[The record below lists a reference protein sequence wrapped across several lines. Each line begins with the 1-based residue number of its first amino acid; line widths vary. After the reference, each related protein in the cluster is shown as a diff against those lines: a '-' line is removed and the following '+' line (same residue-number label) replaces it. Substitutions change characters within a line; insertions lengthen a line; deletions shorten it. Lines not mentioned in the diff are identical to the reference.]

1 MTDSGGDPTPTRRL
15 PAWPEPP
22 GVSPEEQA
30 RLEALAEHELEEAE
44 RTVPRRTTR
53 QVLRIVVLLT
63 LVLLTLYVLGPG
75 LVEVLSSAPRL
86 REIGWWWFPLMLVLE
101 VGSFACMWAVQWI
114 AVRRTDWW
122 QISTS
127 QLASNAFGRVVPG
140 GGAAAGALQYRML
153 VDAGAPRGTTAT
165 GLTAANLLTFGVLLG
180 LPVLAVPAIL
190 EGRVDSGIRSLLV
203 WATMILLAL
212 VAGGVILVVTDSP
225 LRWVGSMAQR
235 TRNRLR
241 PGRPPMTDLPDR
253 LVRERDLIVRVVGER
268 WKRAL
273 SASLGKALL
282 DFGVLL
288 VALEAVGRQSRA
300 VAGSALVRRR
310 AAARPDPDHPGRP
323 RVRRG
328 GAHRLPRARRRVGW
342 RRGPGDARL
351 SPLLVLAADS
361 GGRPVLVA
369 LPPPAPVNG
378 IGRARSR
385 APARRATR
393 TPRRRSPRA

>member
-1 MTDSGGDPTPTRRL
+1 MTASGDDPGRARRR

-22 GVSPEEQA
+22 PVTPEEQA
-30 RLEALAEHELEEAE
+30 RLEALAEHDLEEAE
-44 RTVPRRTTR
+44 RTAPRRTTR

-86 REIGWWWFPLMLVLE
+86 REIGWWWFPLMLLLE
-101 VGSFACMWAVQWI
+101 AGSFACMWAVQWI

-190 EGRVDSGIRSLLV
+190 DGRVDSAIRSLLV
-203 WATMILLAL
+203 WAAMILLAL
-212 VAGGVILVVTDSP
+212 VAGGIVLVVTDRP
-225 LRWVGSMAQR
+225 LRWVGANAQR
-235 TRNRLR
+235 LRNRLR
-241 PGRPPMTDLPDR
+241 RSRPPMTGLPDR

-282 DFGVLL
+282 DFAVLL
-288 VALEAVGRQSRA
+288 VALEAVGANPALPLVLLSYVAAQLLA
-300 VAGSALVRRR
+300 QIPITPGGLGFVEAGLTGFLALAGVAGGDAVLATLAYRLFSYWLPIPIGGLCWWLFRRR
-310 AAARPDPDHPGRP
+310 HPS
-323 RVRRG
+323 
-328 GAHRLPRARRRVGW
+328 
-342 RRGPGDARL
+342 PG
-351 SPLLVLAADS
+351 
-361 GGRPVLVA
+361 
-369 LPPPAPVNG
+369 
-378 IGRARSR
+378 
-385 APARRATR
+385 
-393 TPRRRSPRA
+393 